1 MKAEICAEVHAKV
14 SYSVRIMLDQMSE
27 DLKQSLKT
35 QNASEEISSSCYCRD
50 RKKCYSCK
58 TKRAAQRASQCLLKK
73 EEKKQAKLAYSAYK
87 ESQKKHDR
95 FSYLKSSETDEDIES
110 EIPTNQ
116 LKLVKSSSKQVP
128 IISLG
133 ALKPQTVTPRKPS
146 EDYIILEQTSH
157 NNLVAGNEMPQLAK
171 EQPEKVKVAS
181 SPKELIEFEKGKSCG
196 NDPLKVE
203 TTDGQESSPPDKFKP
218 KETNPSYSDSEFEVV
233 SIPPSP
239 QIPIDNVKSMHIISD
254 LDNIVY

>member
-95 FSYLKSSETDEDIES
+95 FSYLKSSE
-110 EIPTNQ
+110 
-116 LKLVKSSSKQVP
+116 
-128 IISLG
+128 
-133 ALKPQTVTPRKPS
+133 
-146 EDYIILEQTSH
+146 
-157 NNLVAGNEMPQLAK
+157 
-171 EQPEKVKVAS
+171 
-181 SPKELIEFEKGKSCG
+181 
-196 NDPLKVE
+196 
-203 TTDGQESSPPDKFKP
+203 
-218 KETNPSYSDSEFEVV
+218 
-233 SIPPSP
+233 
-239 QIPIDNVKSMHIISD
+239 
-254 LDNIVY
+254 